1 MSLPPLDIY
10 ILILLLPN
18 NRLSPVKESQEECR
32 RGLQIMSSKEI
43 SR

>member
-10 ILILLLPN
+10 ILILSLTQQ
-18 NRLSPVKESQEECR
+18 SIMPVKESQEECR